1 MRPLL
6 RARISLGFKRISP
19 HISRSKGGGFPPE
32 AAGRSPNNIKVG
44 TKLEGRAMNRIRQT
58 ISLAPAFA
66 MLSLGLTAAQA
77 QRRTY
82 RLSDAQG
89 SQLIRRVEMST
100 ERFQGSLSDALDRG
114 SYAGTM
120 NAGDINNDAQ
130 NLQNAVAQLRDRFNR
145 RASVAA
151 DVQNVLQQASL
162 VNGFLLNNRM
172 SARVQN
178 DWSLVRSDLDALAR
192 ANG

>member
-1 MRPLL
+1 
-6 RARISLGFKRISP
+6 
-19 HISRSKGGGFPPE
+19 
-32 AAGRSPNNIKVG
+32 
-44 TKLEGRAMNRIRQT
+44 MNRIRQT
-58 ISLAPAFA
+58 ISLALVFA

-82 RLSDAQG
+82 RLSDAQV

-120 NAGDINNDAQ
+120 NAGDIDNYAQ
-130 NLQNAVAQLRDRFNR
+130 NLQNAVAQLRDRFSR
-145 RASVAA
+145 RVAVAA
-151 DVQNVLQQASL
+151 DVRNVLQQASP

-172 SARVQN
+172 NARVQN
-178 DWSLVRSDLDALAR
+178 DWSLVRTDLNALAR
-192 ANG
+192 AYGIT